1 MLVHHSI
8 VLHYS
13 LTAKETV
20 SIGSQESGPMGV
32 QSVILSPSQVSR
44 PNLIADRRRM
54 ITELVTERGSMRV
67 TELSSI
73 LEVSEV
79 TIRNDLDLLAHE
91 GLLVRD
97 HGGAIAFTRTALS
110 VAFDQRARLQL
121 EAKQRIGQ
129 AAAGVVQPGDTIMLD
144 SGSTL
149 MEMAKRLPNLSPL
162 TIITNG
168 LNIAIQV
175 GSLPGVH
182 VVLAGGSLSPE
193 TIGTVGPL
201 AERDLRDLLAD
212 KLFLGTHAFELETGL
227 SDVST
232 EVARV
237 KRTMISAAKQVFL
250 LVDSGKFPTRAM
262 ARVAP
267 LSAIHCIITDTGF
280 PEEIAQQL
288 ADQNIEVRRV

>member
-1 MLVHHSI
+1 
-8 VLHYS
+8 
-13 LTAKETV
+13 
-20 SIGSQESGPMGV
+20 MGT
-32 QSVILSPSQVSR
+32 QIKILSPSQGGR
-44 PNLIADRRRM
+44 PHLVADRRRM
-54 ITELVTERGSMRV
+54 ITELVTARGSMRV
-67 TELSSI
+67 GELSSI

-79 TIRNDLDLLAHE
+79 TIRNDLELLAHE

-97 HGGAIAFTRTALS
+97 HGGAIALTHTSLS
-110 VAFDQRARLQL
+110 VAFDQRALLNL

-129 AAAGVVQPGDTIMLD
+129 AAAGIVQPGDIIMLD

-168 LNIAIQV
+168 LNVAIQV
-175 GSLPGVH
+175 GSLPGVN

-201 AERDLRDLLAD
+201 AERALGEFLAD
-212 KLFLGTHAFELETGL
+212 KLFLGTHAFEVETGL
-227 SDVST
+227 SDVSV

-250 LVDSGKFPTRAM
+250 LADSGKFPTRAM

-267 LSAIHCIITDTGF
+267 LSAIHCIITDTEF
-280 PEEIAQQL
+280 PQETAEQL
-288 ADQNIEVRRV
+288 EAQNIEVRRV